1 MSTYLETLVKKT
13 ASMVDRWQ
21 GRRARMLVLTSS
33 HTTLRIVVGDDTYGK
48 NLLISCIDP
57 LYICGPVRW
66 EDSAITLEATQ
77 FDSGEEGIA
86 IIDMANGVRVLAGS
100 VEVAENV
107 KW

>member
-1 MSTYLETLVKKT
+1 MTTYRETLVRKT
-13 ASMVDRWQ
+13 ASMVVRWH
-21 GRRARMLVLTSS
+21 GHRARMLELTTS
-33 HTTLRIVVGDDTYGK
+33 HATLRIVVGDDTYGK

-66 EDSAITLEATQ
+66 EDSAITLEAPQ
-77 FDSGEEGIA
+77 LDSGEEGIA